1 MHSVEPSW
9 RYDVSKKKV
18 YEDKDKIIYEDKD
31 DGWFLPSGAVE
42 YQARDKHTGATSKG
56 KSVGEARANLES
68 GKSKK

>member
-18 YEDKDKIIYEDKD
+18 YEDKD

-56 KSVGEARANLES
+56 ESVGEARANLES